1 LRSAPVPAET
11 STKDGLLYIV
21 ATPIGN
27 LEDITLR
34 AIRILREVGL
44 IAAEDTRRTRK
55 LLNAHGIDTPLTSL
69 YDQNEARKSGFLV
82 RKMKEGLDVAY
93 VSDAGTPGISDPGYL
108 LVRQALEN
116 GIRVVPVPGP
126 SAVVAALS
134 ISGLPMDAFVF
145 NGFLPAKTN
154 KRRQFLKDL
163 NGETRTM
170 VFYESPNRLAAALA
184 DIRDI
189 LADPEVVVV
198 REMTKVFEEV
208 IRDKAGEV
216 IAALAGRTIK
226 GEITLIV
233 AGRRE
238 TAQPA
243 VDGDDLARRIASL
256 LKETDLSRRDI
267 TDRIAAETGLPRQMV
282 YREVIRADRFR

>member
-1 LRSAPVPAET
+1 MSDKKT
-11 STKDGLLYIV
+11 TKIGSLFIV

-34 AIRILREVGL
+34 AIRILKEVGL

-55 LLNAHGIDTPLTSL
+55 LLNAHGINTPLTSL
-69 YDQNEARKSGFLV
+69 YDQNEAKKSGLLIA
-82 RKMKEGLDVAY
+82 KMKAGFDVAY

-108 LVRQALEN
+108 LVRQSLAE

-126 SAVVAALS
+126 SAVVAAIS
-134 ISGLPMDAFVF
+134 ISGLPMDSFVF
-145 NGFLPAKTN
+145 SGFLPAKAT
-154 KRRQFLKDL
+154 KRRQLLADCRDEK
-163 NGETRTM
+163 RTM
-170 VFYESPNRLAAALA
+170 IFYESPNRLAAALN

-208 IRDKAGEV
+208 IRGSAGKV
-216 IAALAGRTIK
+216 KDALAGRTVK

-233 AGRRE
+233 AGRGKAAPA
-238 TAQPA
+238 TA
-243 VDGDDLARRIASL
+243 DDDLAERIATL
-256 LKETDLSRRDI
+256 LENPNLSRRDI
-267 TDRIAAETGLPRQMV
+267 ADKIAAETGLPRQKV
-282 YREVIRADRFR
+282 YREVVKTGG